1 MDDRPDD
8 AELIAA
14 SLTDPVR
21 FALIFDRHYDAIHR
35 YLARRGGWELAEELA
50 ASVFLKAF
58 ESRRRF
64 RPSETSAAPWLYGI
78 AGNVLRRHSRTELRR
93 LRAYARLP
101 REAAGDVDIGAVGD
115 RVDAERAAP
124 QVYEA
129 LASLPEVERD
139 ALLLVAWGD
148 LTYQQAAVALNV
160 PIGTVRSRLHRAR
173 ARLRELLR
181 AKGQETEVQ
190 AIHPMESP
198 NDG

>member
-14 SLTDPVR
+14 SLTEPAR

-35 YLARRGGWELAEELA
+35 YLARRGGWELAEDLA
-50 ASVFLKAF
+50 AIVFLKAF
-58 ESRRRF
+58 ESRGRF
-64 RPSETSAAPWLYGI
+64 RPGETSAAPWLYGI

-101 REAAGDVDIGAVGD
+101 REEAGDVDIRAVGD

-129 LASLPEVERD
+129 LASLPEAERD